1 MNIFLTGFM
10 GCGKSTIGELLASR
24 LQWRFYDLD
33 AQIEAGLGN
42 TVREVFATSGE
53 KAFREQ
59 EKILLRE
66 IIQKNRTVISLG
78 GGTLLDRENIVA
90 VKKSGI
96 LIWLNAPLAVL
107 RKRLGNEDVR
117 PLLDGVDSLEYLY
130 RNRIAGYE
138 NAQLEI
144 DASGNNPGL
153 IVNGIINKMKYE
165 GIEF

>member
-24 LQWRFYDLD
+24 LQWSFYDLD
-33 AQIEAGLGN
+33 AQIETGMGK
-42 TVREVFATSGE
+42 TVREIFTTVGE
-53 KAFREQ
+53 TEFRER
-59 EKILLRE
+59 EKLLLRE
-66 IIQKNRTVISLG
+66 ITQKSRTVISLG
-78 GGTLLDRENIVA
+78 GGTLLNRENIEV

-96 LIWLNAPLAVL
+96 LIWLNAPLGVL

-153 IVNGIINKMKYE
+153 IVDGIINKMKYE
-165 GIEF
+165 GIGF